1 MSHTPSNAITTDSII
16 NRDAT
21 SARALAAL
29 AGSCFMKER
38 LTHEHPGLHNLAP
51 VLITFTSPQT
61 LQSTA

>member
-29 AGSCFMKER
+29 AGSCVMEER
-38 LTHEHPGLHNLAP
+38 LTYFLNFIETTREFQAKKQLPETP
-51 VLITFTSPQT
+51 I
-61 LQSTA
+61 